1 MSEPSE
7 QDGTAI
13 PQFTVESDNDLA
25 ELLRRAGNWAERD
38 VGADVIAEELR
49 DGAAYVEHEIVTKEA
64 RADD

>member
-1 MSEPSE
+1 MS
-7 QDGTAI
+7 DTDTGGTEVD
-13 PQFTVESDNDLA
+13 PEFTVESDNDLA

>member
-13 PQFTVESDNDLA
+13 PQFTVESRDDLA

-38 VGADVIAEELR
+38 VGADVIAAEFR